1 MNWKRV
7 CAAADVPENKLK
19 KFDVGGIAIIIANYG
34 DGFRG
39 FPPLCPHMEEP
50 LDKSGIMMVGI
61 LTCSKHLWQWD
72 LRSGDLMGETE
83 KALLFYDVKQ
93 EGDDIFADI
102 EIELSYDYVEEGEK
116 DDDNFFASD

>member
-102 EIELSYDYVEEGEK
+102 ENELSYDYVEDGEK
-116 DDDNFFASD
+116 DDDNLFASD